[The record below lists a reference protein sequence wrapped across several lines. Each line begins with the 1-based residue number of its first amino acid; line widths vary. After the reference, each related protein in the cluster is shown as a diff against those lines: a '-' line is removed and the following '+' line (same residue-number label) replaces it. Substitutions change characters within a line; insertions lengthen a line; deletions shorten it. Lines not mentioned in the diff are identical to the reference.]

1 MPVKSL
7 NLLALLGVLSLAL
20 VGCGGEGSGS
30 PPSGGP
36 GPNPPGNNPPAGVP
50 LPHRSSPSSV
60 PTRSP
65 TSSARR
71 PRSPCASAAARGGS
85 SPTSAPCRAAQR
97 CRPRHSTASE
107 LRLVVESAA
116 GAVSRSLRLPV
127 QYRDR
132 YRTFGTNFASRGHTA
147 SLADDG
153 SVLLI
158 GGSRGQGS
166 LSTSIDRF
174 DPRSNT
180 LLKVGN
186 LRNGREG
193 HRAVRL
199 NSGRILV
206 TGGIAGFPVAT
217 AEVVDER
224 TGEVSTTG
232 SPRVQRVSHT
242 ATRFGNDR
250 VLITGGYS
258 SGEGAVFGIS
268 RSAEIWDPA
277 TNQFRLLPAT
287 MRVARAGHSATL
299 LPDGRILI
307 TGGLSPDASYEF
319 AEVFDPATETFSVFA
334 AVDNRERGLHATAQ
348 LPDGSVLVMGGET
361 EATAP
366 RATVVQF
373 RGDGGGA
380 SLVLADLVRPRTL
393 VEGAVSRDGRVFLF
407 GGEVGPGNLTTA
419 TAEAY
424 SAATGGAHDS
434 RHAICA
440 RRAHDHAVA
449 RWPLPDRRRRGRRRP
464 AGSGG
469 SCSTSEP
476 GARGGVACLDSVLAP
491 GPGPS
496 ARVAAAPTRVCSSS
510 GWRRSWGRRRLA
522 PG

>member
-7 NLLALLGVLSLAL
+7 NLLALLGALSLAL

-36 GPNPPGNNPPAGVP
+36 GPNPPGNNPP
-50 LPHRSSPSSV
+50 
-60 PTRSP
+60 
-65 TSSARR
+65 
-71 PRSPCASAAARGGS
+71 GGS
-85 SPTSAPCRAAQR
+85 PPPAPVIAEFSADKVSYFIGEKATLTVRFSGGTGRIEPHIGTVQSGATVQTEALDG
-97 CRPRHSTASE
+97 PRE

-206 TGGIAGFPVAT
+206 TGGIAGFPVTT
-217 AEVVDER
+217 AELVDER
-224 TGEVSTTG
+224 TGEVGTTG
-232 SPRVQRVSHT
+232 NPRVQRVSHT
-242 ATRFGNDR
+242 ATRFGNDK

-424 SAATGGAHDS
+424 SAATGGATIADM
-434 RHAICA
+434 
-440 RRAHDHAVA
+440 
-449 RWPLPDRRRRGRRRP
+449 PY
-464 AGSGG
+464 
-469 SCSTSEP
+469 
-476 GARGGVACLDSVLAP
+476 
-491 GPGPS
+491 
-496 ARVAAAPTRVCSSS
+496 ARVGHTTTRLLD
-510 GWRRSWGRRRLA
+510 GRFLIAGGEDADGRLVPA
-522 PG
+522 VLLYE